1 MRRWAAREASPERLR
16 MAHARLRPCLLVE
29 EPQVGARWDVERCSR
44 VNLSGLGDER
54 IEDLVADCELQP
66 GCSLMVQ
73 DLQNLTGSGTVD
85 CHLEIL
91 QAVAS
96 RSATIAIAAADDTM
110 EGKIDPAQLDCSVSP
125 TLLNLR

>member
-1 MRRWAAREASPERLR
+1 
-16 MAHARLRPCLLVE
+16 MAHARLRPRHLVE

-54 IEDLVADCELQP
+54 IEDLFADCELRP
-66 GCSLMVQ
+66 GCSLIVQ
-73 DLQNLTGSGTVD
+73 DLQNLTESGTVD

-96 RSATIAIAAADDTM
+96 RSATVAIAAADDTM
-110 EGKIDPAQLDCSVSP
+110 EREIDPAQPDCSVFP